1 MDLSIEHLLG
11 LSEPALLTAYAD
23 ARRRFVQQKFAR
35 DTQRARLEWMRAK
48 AFVNASGNVTER
60 NMAVTLSDEL
70 ARKGQE
76 VRELTRE
83 MDLAKAEVDIIDMVI
98 RLRGS
103 HGLSSGQSSTGQA
116 DEPGDGLAEP
126 DADHDF
132 G

>member
-1 MDLSIEHLLG
+1 MDLSTEELLG
-11 LSEPALLTAYAD
+11 LSEPALIAAYAD

-48 AFVNASGNVTER
+48 AFVNSSGNVTER

-83 MDLAKAEVDIIDMVI
+83 LDLAKAEVDVIDMVI
-98 RLRGS
+98 RLRGA
-103 HGLSSGQSSTGQA
+103 HGLSSRPLSTGHA
-116 DEPGDGLAEP
+116 DEPGEGLAEP
-126 DADHDF
+126 DADQDLS
-132 G
+132 